1 MPEFDGNGID
11 QMWRELQGSGLWLLG
26 ETAADVSFQRSL
38 PVKVMVDLEDLSV
51 SPDSAVLRTAAR
63 RLLASARPEDV
74 MRVALHFAFACEIA
88 HRPWSQ
94 AEAVHEFHSVT
105 VPEPDRQWLRNRAEL
120 LVVPQM
126 ARVIGI
132 DAACA
137 DGTAGVCDSFD
148 QSLRS
153 PMVCN
158 FVAEFLPSVVNG
170 QPPSPSEIRTAIWL
184 LSYDSPFE
192 IIADGGPGML
202 MAQVFGMRTVGEPHL
217 APGDWVDLVDMPD
230 DHPDGDWGSD
240 HAPSVLRAELLTASG
255 LMLQRVAIVVLW
267 MVDTM
272 VRSQDSDNELW
283 TLPALA
289 ERFREKHRGSAQ
301 PELDFIEKHLVVP
314 AKALREDLLS
324 ANDVDDADDPGDAG
338 DDTDADAAKSR
349 ALERRK
355 QIEQTC
361 VQRPFV
367 QFEDGLI
374 IPIGL
379 DDVAYRTTELC
390 MEPHKGQTE
399 NPKKRRQR
407 LGGLIGHCFEAKVRE
422 LCHEIQDGHFVIDC
436 DKINEV
442 VDREAGPGAK
452 RADVVVGDV
461 DGNYLV
467 IEATKRNL
475 LGGIRYADPSSLEKW
490 VDEHRGKHEQAVN
503 TARHIEK
510 ITTDAGYPAPT
521 TVTTLVVGDLVLP
534 QNVALSVLFNRG
546 TDKPEPPFLC
556 SLTEFKQ
563 LVKVGRPSVPLT
575 VREWQDAGTDE
586 SMIVFLSRCRQC

>member
-1 MPEFDGNGID
+1 MAEFDGNGID

-26 ETAADVSFQRSL
+26 ETADDVSFQRSL
-38 PVKVMVDLEDLSV
+38 PVTLMVDLEELRV
-51 SPDSAVLRTAAR
+51 SPESAVLRTAAR
-63 RLLASARPEDV
+63 RLLASARPEEV

-88 HRPWSQ
+88 HRPWSRT
-94 AEAVHEFHSVT
+94 EVVREFHSVT
-105 VPEPDRQWLRNRAEL
+105 AAEPDRQWLRNRAEL

-132 DAACA
+132 DAACL
-137 DGTAGVCDSFD
+137 DGTAGMSDSVD

-158 FVAEFLPSVVNG
+158 FVAAFLPSVVNG
-170 QPPSPSEIRTAIWL
+170 RQPSPSEIRTAIWL
-184 LSYDSPFE
+184 LYHDSPFE
-192 IIADGGPGML
+192 IIADGGPSML

-217 APGDWVDLVDMPD
+217 APGDWVDLVDMRD
-230 DHPDGDWGSD
+230 DHRHGNWPSD
-240 HAPSVLRAELLTASG
+240 QAPSVLRAELLTASG

-272 VRSQDSDNELW
+272 LRSQDSGNELW
-283 TLPALA
+283 TLPTLA
-289 ERFREKHRGSAQ
+289 ERFREKQRGSAQ
-301 PELDFIEKHLVVP
+301 PELDFIAKHLVVP
-314 AKALREDLLS
+314 AEALREELLS
-324 ANDVDDADDPGDAG
+324 ADDGHYADDPDDAEQ
-338 DDTDADAAKSR
+338 AQSR

-367 QFEDGLI
+367 QFDDGSI
-374 IPIGL
+374 IPVGL

-390 MEPHKGQTE
+390 MEPHNGQTE
-399 NPKKRRQR
+399 NPNKRRQR
-407 LGGLIGHCFEAKVRE
+407 LGGLMGHCFEAKVRD
-422 LCHEIQDGHFVIDC
+422 LCHNIHDGHFAIDSAEI
-436 DKINEV
+436 DEV
-442 VDREAGPGAK
+442 VDREAGK

-461 DGNYLV
+461 NGNYLV
-467 IEATKRNL
+467 VEATKRGL
-475 LGGIRYADPSSLEKW
+475 SGGIRYADPDSLEDW
-490 VDEHRGKHEQAVN
+490 VDVYLGKHEQAVN
-503 TARHIEK
+503 TARHLGQ

-534 QNVALSVLFNRG
+534 QNIALSVLFNKD

-563 LVKVGRPSVPLT
+563 LVKIGRPSVPLT

-586 SMIVFLSRCRQC
+586 SMIVFLHRCRRR